1 MLDFN
6 PMNLDGLLKSHYL
19 DGKVKSAKCK
29 ACES

>member
-6 PMNLDGLLKSHYL
+6 PMRFDKLEKSHYL